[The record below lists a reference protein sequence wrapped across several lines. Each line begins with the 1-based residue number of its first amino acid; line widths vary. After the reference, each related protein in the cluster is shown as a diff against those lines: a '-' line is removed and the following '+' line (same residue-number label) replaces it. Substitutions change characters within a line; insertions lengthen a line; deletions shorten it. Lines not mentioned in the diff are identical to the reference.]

1 MSGKL
6 DQISG
11 NVKEK
16 AGELL
21 DDPKLEAEGLIQQG
35 IGKVKEVAADIE
47 EKASDVLKKAKK
59 KQDIWLTRQKKKP
72 KT

>member
-21 DDPKLEAEGLIQQG
+21 DDPKLQAEGVIQQG
-35 IGKVKEVAADIE
+35 TGIAQDADSRG
-47 EKASDVLKKAKK
+47 ASLNALRSRDRSYA
-59 KQDIWLTRQKKKP
+59 R
-72 KT
+72 

>member
-21 DDPKLEAEGLIQQG
+21 NDSKLQAEGVIQQG
-35 IGKVKEVAADIE
+35 IGKVKEVASDIE
-47 EKASDVLKKAKK
+47 
-59 KQDIWLTRQKKKP
+59 
-72 KT
+72 

>member
-21 DDPKLEAEGLIQQG
+21 DDPKLQAEGVIQQG

-47 EKASDVLKKAKK
+47 EKEAHQADDL
-59 KQDIWLTRQKKKP
+59 
-72 KT
+72 

>member
-21 DDPKLEAEGLIQQG
+21 DDPKLQAEGVIQQG

-47 EKASDVLKKAKK
+47 ITKIGRASCRERV
-59 KQDIWLTRQKKKP
+59 
-72 KT
+72 